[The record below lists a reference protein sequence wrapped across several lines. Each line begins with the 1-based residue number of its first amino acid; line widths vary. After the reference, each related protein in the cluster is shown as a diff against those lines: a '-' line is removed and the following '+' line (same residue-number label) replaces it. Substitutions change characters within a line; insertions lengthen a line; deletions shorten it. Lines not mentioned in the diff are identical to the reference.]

1 MDNALKLRVM
11 FDMVDNWTK
20 PLRNMLNSNK
30 GLAQSLKATRGEL
43 AELGKQQKAV
53 ASFREMRAGLADTTR
68 KLGAAQSNVKALAG
82 SLHAFG
88 PPTQKM
94 VADLARA
101 RQAASRLRAEQ
112 KKQTAAVDE
121 MRGRLKQAGIET
133 RNLAQHERTL
143 RANIAST
150 TATMQAQTR
159 QLEALSEREKK
170 LAAARGKMQAMQGV
184 AGGMA
189 IGGYAARST
198 GMRVLGGL
206 GGTLDEAKKMTN
218 ERARITALGL
228 GDQATQDAEKYVRA
242 MNMMGVSTS
251 DNMTLMRDALSIFAD
266 EHHAQMVMPTLA
278 KMKFANEALFGA
290 EDAHANEEKFM
301 NMLKVIELR
310 GGTKDEAT
318 FKNEANMVQKVLSAT
333 GGRVGG
339 DEWRNFIQTGGV
351 AAKQMRQ
358 DAFYYQMEP
367 LIQEMGGHGVGT
379 GLMSAYSN
387 VYQGKTTVRAAQ
399 EMMNLGLV
407 DKKNVEYNK
416 IGMIKRIKPGA
427 LLGGDLFKAS
437 PLEWLEKVLLPQ
449 MAKKGITDPDK
460 VKDMISTIFTNR
472 TAANLF
478 STMYMQ
484 RDQIHKNEKL
494 NRGAY
499 GIDDAAKLAALQTQG
514 KENDLLAKGRD
525 LRREIGERIAPLYN
539 AALDKTREILGG
551 LIGLIQRHGAAAKVI
566 LSVLAAFAALLVVM
580 GTFTIV
586 LAGILGPLA
595 IVRFSMATLGI
606 QGGFLARTLG
616 ASASGLGLL
625 SGAAS
630 RFSVVGNAARTTAA
644 RMRAALAAAWSASS
658 PRAVVSSVAQWGR
671 TVVTSMKNGLVATR
685 QYTAQVWR
693 AVAAQAA
700 ASRAAVVSRWTA
712 ARQYAGNRGVA
723 GMSVDALKGAGGLI
737 KGGAVGAINGVGA
750 ALGGLAQ
757 MLMFVGRIAL
767 MNPVGLVI
775 TGIALAAL
783 LIIRYWEPIKAF
795 FAGFWQ
801 GLTDGLQPL
810 ALIFSR
816 VFGVLSAMFEPLKP
830 AFNWLMDAVKGV
842 WDWISRLL
850 GPVNASRES
859 LDKASTAGRGFG
871 EWLANIIVAAAKVA
885 EKMAEFGANL
895 ISGLVNGITNGL
907 GAVKEAI
914 TNVANSTVTW
924 FKEKLGIHSP
934 SRVFTELGG
943 FIGEGAA
950 LGMAGEQRGVAR
962 AALGLATAAVTGFG
976 TPALSTA
983 APLVPIDRR
992 PPITASAPAAASSAS
1007 AAAPASIVI
1016 NIYPQAGDDPRA
1028 IARAVAAELDRRER
1042 AQRARAG
1049 SRLSD

>member
-30 GLAQSLKATRGEL
+30 GLTQSLKATRGEL
-43 AELGKQQKAV
+43 AELGKQQKAL
-53 ASFREMRAGLADTTR
+53 ASFREMRAGLADTTK

-121 MRGRLKQAGIET
+121 MRGRLAQAGIET

-143 RANIAST
+143 RSNIAST

-159 QLEALSEREKK
+159 QLEALTERDRK

-228 GDQATQDAEKYVRA
+228 GDQATHDAEKYVRA

-266 EHHAQMVMPTLA
+266 EHHAQMVMPMLA

-416 IGMIKRIKPGA
+416 IGMIKRIRPGA

-566 LSVLAAFAALLVVM
+566 LPVLAAFAALLVVM

-606 QGGFLARTLG
+606 HGGFLARTLG
-616 ASASGLGLL
+616 ASATGFRRL
-625 SGAAS
+625 SGAAF
-630 RFSVVGNAARTTAA
+630 RFSVVGNAVRATAA

-658 PRAVVSSVAQWGR
+658 PRAIVSTVAQWGR
-671 TVVTSMKNGLVATR
+671 TVATSMKNGLVAAR

-700 ASRAAVVSRWTA
+700 ASRAAVASRWTA

-723 GMSVDALKGAGGLI
+723 GMSVDALKGTGGLI

-757 MLMFVGRIAL
+757 MLMFVGRVAL

-783 LIIRYWEPIKAF
+783 LIVRYWEPIKAF
-795 FAGFWQ
+795 FSGFWQ
-801 GLTDGLQPL
+801 GLTEGLQPL
-810 ALIFSR
+810 APIFSR
-816 VFGVLSAMFEPLKP
+816 VFGVLCAMFEPLKP

-850 GPVNASRES
+850 GPVDASKES
-859 LDKASTAGRGFG
+859 LDRASNAGRGFG
-871 EWLANIIVAAAKVA
+871 EWLANIIVVAAKVA
-885 EKMAEFGANL
+885 EKMTEFGANL

-934 SRVFTELGG
+934 SRVFAELGG
-943 FIGEGAA
+943 FVGEGAA
-950 LGMAGEQRGVAR
+950 LGMAGEAPSVAR

-992 PPITASAPAAASSAS
+992 PPIAASGPAAAWSAS
-1007 AAAPASIVI
+1007 AAAPASIII

>member
-121 MRGRLKQAGIET
+121 MRGRLTQAGIET

-934 SRVFTELGG
+934 SRVFAELGG

-976 TPALSTA
+976 TPALSTT

>member
-53 ASFREMRAGLADTTR
+53 ASFREMRAGLADTTK
-68 KLGAAQSNVKALAG
+68 KLGSAQSNVKALAG

-121 MRGRLKQAGIET
+121 MRGRLAQAGIET

-143 RANIAST
+143 RSNIAST

-159 QLEALSEREKK
+159 QLEALAERDRK
-170 LAAARGKMQAMQGV
+170 LGAARGKMQAMQGV

-198 GMRVLGGL
+198 GMRMLGGL

-525 LRREIGERIAPLYN
+525 LRREIGERVAPLYN
-539 AALDKTREILGG
+539 AALDKTREIVGN

-580 GTFTIV
+580 GTFTIA
-586 LAGILGPLA
+586 LAGVLGPLA
-595 IVRFSMATLGI
+595 IVRFSMTTLGI
-606 QGGFLARTLG
+606 QGGILSRALG
-616 ASASGLGLL
+616 IG
-625 SGAAS
+625 
-630 RFSVVGNAARTTAA
+630 
-644 RMRAALAAAWSASS
+644 AAAWRMFASAALFAG
-658 PRAVVSSVAQWGR
+658 RAMLM
-671 TVVTSMKNGLVATR
+671 TPIGLAIT
-685 QYTAQVWR
+685 
-693 AVAAQAA
+693 
-700 ASRAAVVSRWTA
+700 AAVVVIA
-712 ARQYAGNRGVA
+712 
-723 GMSVDALKGAGGLI
+723 
-737 KGGAVGAINGVGA
+737 GA
-750 ALGGLAQ
+750 AY
-757 MLMFVGRIAL
+757 
-767 MNPVGLVI
+767 
-775 TGIALAAL
+775 
-783 LIIRYWEPIKAF
+783 LIYRYWKPISRF
-795 FAGFWQ
+795 FAGLWN
-801 GLTDGLQPL
+801 
-810 ALIFSR
+810 
-816 VFGVLSAMFEPLKP
+816 GVLQVVNSVTSAITQYLMNWTPLGFIVDHWNDLEAITAAIWTLIK
-830 AFNWLMDAVKGV
+830 AGIVSAAQSIADFFMNWTIVGVIVRHWDQIKAAAGDA
-842 WDWISRLL
+842 WNWIADIAVS
-850 GPVNASRES
+850 
-859 LDKASTAGRGFG
+859 AGRGIADFFMNWTLFG
-871 EWLANIIVAAAKVA
+871 IVIRHWDGIVGF
-885 EKMAEFGANL
+885 M
-895 ISGLVNGITNGL
+895 SGLVGRFTTIGGQIIDGMVAGFL
-907 GAVKEAI
+907 SGMGAVRQAI
-914 TNVANSTVTW
+914 HNVGENAIAW

-934 SRVFTELGG
+934 SRVFAELGG
-943 FIGEGAA
+943 FVGEGAA
-950 LGMAGEQRGVAR
+950 LGMSGEQRSVAR
-962 AALGLATAAVTGFG
+962 AALGLATAAVAGFG

-983 APLVPIDRR
+983 APIVHAPVPIDRR
-992 PPITASAPAAASSAS
+992 PPIAAAGPIAASAGSAS
-1007 AAAPASIVI
+1007 APASIVI

>member
-53 ASFREMRAGLADTTR
+53 ASFREMRAGLADTTK

-88 PPTQKM
+88 PPTKQM
-94 VADLARA
+94 VADMARA

-112 KKQTAAVDE
+112 KKQAAAVDE
-121 MRGRLKQAGIET
+121 MRGRLAQAGIET

-143 RANIAST
+143 RSNIAST
-150 TATMQAQTR
+150 TATVQAQTR
-159 QLEALSEREKK
+159 QLEALSERDRK

-198 GMRVLGGL
+198 GMRMLGGL

-387 VYQGKTTVRAAQ
+387 VYQGKTTVRAAK

-449 MAKKGITDPDK
+449 MEKKGITDPDK

-484 RDQIHKNEKL
+484 RNQIHKNEKL
-494 NRGAY
+494 NCGAY

-539 AALDKTREILGG
+539 AALDKTREIVGN
-551 LIGLIQRHGAAAKVI
+551 LISLIQRHGAAAKII

-580 GTFTIV
+580 GTFTIA
-586 LAGILGPLA
+586 LAGVLGPLA
-595 IVRFSMATLGI
+595 IVRFSMTTLGI
-606 QGGFLARTLG
+606 QGGILSRVLG
-616 ASASGLGLL
+616 IG
-625 SGAAS
+625 
-630 RFSVVGNAARTTAA
+630 
-644 RMRAALAAAWSASS
+644 AAAWRMFASAALFAG
-658 PRAVVSSVAQWGR
+658 RAMLM
-671 TVVTSMKNGLVATR
+671 TPIGLAIT
-685 QYTAQVWR
+685 
-693 AVAAQAA
+693 
-700 ASRAAVVSRWTA
+700 AAVVVIA
-712 ARQYAGNRGVA
+712 
-723 GMSVDALKGAGGLI
+723 
-737 KGGAVGAINGVGA
+737 GA
-750 ALGGLAQ
+750 AY
-757 MLMFVGRIAL
+757 
-767 MNPVGLVI
+767 
-775 TGIALAAL
+775 
-783 LIIRYWEPIKAF
+783 LIYRYWKPISRF
-795 FAGFWQ
+795 FAGLWKEV
-801 GLTDGLQPL
+801 LQVVDSVTSAITQYLMNWTPL
-810 ALIFSR
+810 GFIVDHWNDLKAITAAIWTLIKAGIVSAAQSIADFFMNWTL
-816 VFGVLSAMFEPLKP
+816 VGVIVRHWDEIKAAAGAAWNWIADTAM
-830 AFNWLMDAVKGV
+830 
-842 WDWISRLL
+842 S
-850 GPVNASRES
+850 
-859 LDKASTAGRGFG
+859 AGRGIADFFMNWTLLG
-871 EWLANIIVAAAKVA
+871 VVIRHWDDIVGF
-885 EKMAEFGANL
+885 M
-895 ISGLVNGITNGL
+895 SGLVGRFTTIGGQIIDGMVAGFL
-907 GAVKEAI
+907 GGMGAVRQAI
-914 TNVANSTVTW
+914 HNVGESAIAW

-934 SRVFTELGG
+934 SRVFAELGG
-943 FIGEGAA
+943 FVGEGAA
-950 LGMAGEQRGVAR
+950 LGMAGEAPSVAR

-992 PPITASAPAAASSAS
+992 PPIAAPGPAAASSAS
-1007 AAAPASIVI
+1007 AATPASIVI